1 MAKGAAVHGVGAA
14 LHGGKFIPHQLG
26 RVHVAAGL
34 NAQGVEQLA
43 ALLAQRLQAVLHRRA
58 GTADGVHAPGQPAGG
73 KGGLHFVSLLQ
84 PGDVP
89 AAVAETLQQAA
100 HVHGLTRGGKQVGGK
115 KGGEGKGCGQSGGG
129 GEHGHP
135 SAHHRVDHT
144 DHQQRERAPAQGGRQ
159 ADVAVQVEAVHAVVP
174 VAHMKGAFEEGTG
187 DVFQQCGAGHAHQ
200 KDEDGVCGHRQGEQ
214 QDRNGAGAVD
224 GKKRPVQKAPV
235 HPPLFTKGDIA
246 GFPDPAQE
254 RIQEEKQRLLR
265 RGVAKPGHKIPFL
278 LMCRGVQGMGV
289 HDDDFIEHLVT
300 TSTHDRLLF
309 FTNLGKVYSMKGY
322 EIPEYGRSA
331 KGIPVINLL
340 NIDAGEKIATVINI
354 PHDNDDQAKYLFF
367 TTKEGT
373 VKRTPVEDFENI
385 RKNGLKAINLHDGD
399 ELINVSL
406 TDGNQN
412 MIIGTHLGYAVSFN
426 ENTVRSMGRSAA
438 GVRGIR
444 LREND
449 YVIGSDILV
458 PGSDV
463 FVISEKGYGKR
474 TPVSEYPIKGRGGK
488 GIKTS
493 NITEKNGPLAGLTI
507 VNGDEDIMV
516 ITNKG
521 VLIRFNVADVSQTG
535 RSTLGVHLINLEDD
549 STVSTIA
556 KVDPEPKDD
565 EEQSDEET
573 HADAD
578 ASTDGENEHDLMKH
592 GVQDLADR
600 ELAHQENEEQD
611 K

>member
-1 MAKGAAVHGVGAA
+1 M
-14 LHGGKFIPHQLG
+14 
-26 RVHVAAGL
+26 RM
-34 NAQGVEQLA
+34 
-43 ALLAQRLQAVLHRRA
+43 
-58 GTADGVHAPGQPAGG
+58 
-73 KGGLHFVSLLQ
+73 
-84 PGDVP
+84 GDW
-89 AAVAETLQQAA
+89 
-100 HVHGLTRGGKQVGGK
+100 
-115 KGGEGKGCGQSGGG
+115 S
-129 GEHGHP
+129 
-135 SAHHRVDHT
+135 S
-144 DHQQRERAPAQGGRQ
+144 
-159 ADVAVQVEAVHAVVP
+159 DVCSS
-174 VAHMKGAFEEGTG
+174 
-187 DVFQQCGAGHAHQ
+187 D
-200 KDEDGVCGHRQGEQ
+200 
-214 QDRNGAGAVD
+214 
-224 GKKRPVQKAPV
+224 
-235 HPPLFTKGDIA
+235 L
-246 GFPDPAQE
+246 
-254 RIQEEKQRLLR
+254 
-265 RGVAKPGHKIPFL
+265 
-278 LMCRGVQGMGV
+278 
-289 HDDDFIEHLVT
+289 
-300 TSTHDRLLF
+300 
-309 FTNLGKVYSMKGY
+309 
-322 EIPEYGRSA
+322 
-331 KGIPVINLL
+331 
-340 NIDAGEKIATVINI
+340 INI

-592 GVQDLADR
+592 GVQDLADC